1 MYMDIVHHRT
11 CVYQIG
17 YHIVFCTK
25 YRARVLSGKVA
36 HELERILYA
45 IAKEYGFEV
54 RHLALGEDHVH
65 VFISAPPHVS
75 ISFIVKWVKGITARK
90 IFVKHPELKRKL
102 HRGHLWN
109 PSYYAG
115 TVGEISE
122 ETVKRYIESQKSTS
136 KAHS

>member
-1 MYMDIVHHRT
+1 MEIVHHRT

-25 YRARVLSGKVA
+25 SRAKVLSGVVSD
-36 HELERILYA
+36 ELGNNLYA

-54 RHLALGEDHVH
+54 RHLAIGEDRVH
-65 VFISAPPHVS
+65 LFVSAPPHIS
-75 ISFIVKWVKGITARK
+75 ISSIVKWAKGISARK
-90 IFVKHPELKRKL
+90 LFMKQPGLKKKL
-102 HRGHLWN
+102 RRGHLWN
-109 PSYYAG
+109 PSYYVG

-122 ETVKRYIESQKSTS
+122 ETVKRYIESQKVTV